1 MADLGSIA
9 AVKADIDAKVTT
21 NGANENT
28 GARVNTLLQ
37 NMTDTIDAL
46 KADELTP
53 FVIVNSGDIKSAYRY
68 YDTYN
73 AKPRYVQVIP
83 GTTQAASAAASNFL
97 WWITGDSKWH
107 MWANGGAE
115 YYTSADAVATPD
127 LVTTWVAAVG
137 ANAPLPTVE
146 LYEGTQQDL
155 DEVLAARKAPKV
167 YAGYISQS
175 GTDAPTVVE
184 LVNELGGTPVFSY
197 DAPGSYIVT
206 LAGAFPPTKTSQF
219 LGLIGPGSEPVGSGA
234 VLIMHPQS
242 GDTMIIVSGIIADS
256 TTDDLL
262 SSAYFE
268 IKIYP

>member
-1 MADLGSIA
+1 MAKITYTD
-9 AVKADIDAKVTT
+9 KTT
-21 NGANENT
+21 AN
-28 GARVNTLLQ
+28 
-37 NMTDTIDAL
+37 
-46 KADELTP
+46 
-53 FVIVNSGDIKSAYRY
+53 
-68 YDTYN
+68 
-73 AKPRYVQVIP
+73 
-83 GTTQAASAAASNFL
+83 
-97 WWITGDSKWH
+97 
-107 MWANGGAE
+107 
-115 YYTSADAVATPD
+115 TS
-127 LVTTWVAAVG
+127 
-137 ANAPLPTVE
+137 PLPTTQKFTSGDANEIKASVNA
-146 LYEGTQQDL
+146 LYD
-155 DEVLAARKAPKV
+155 AAPKV

-197 DAPGSYIVT
+197 DAPGSYIAT

-219 LGLIGPGSEPVGSGA
+219 LGLIGPCSEPVGSGA